1 LDNINV
7 KQINNNM
14 YEAIEH
20 YKVYKQKQK
29 VKQELDKLIHKL
41 IRKNGVTNI

>member
-1 LDNINV
+1 MNEALD
-7 KQINNNM
+7 
-14 YEAIEH
+14 H

>member
-1 LDNINV
+1 
-7 KQINNNM
+7 M
-14 YEAIEH
+14 YETLEH

-41 IRKNGVTNI
+41 ILKNGVTNIQYERFQYNKEKR

>member
-1 LDNINV
+1 
-7 KQINNNM
+7 M
-14 YEAIEH
+14 YEALEH

-29 VKQELDKLIHKL
+29 IKQELDKLIHKL